1 LNIAKTKK
9 VKEMFQFFAKNIAGK
24 KRGGSAFFSKHF
36 PLMASQKRKKKR
48 KRNRQEKARGANRG
62 LEYFIFLA
70 ARLSI
75 EDCSAFLFSFL

>member
-48 KRNRQEKARGANRG
+48 KRNRQEKARGANRE
-62 LEYFIFLA
+62 LEYFVFHKMWVSLCMRGASNFL
-70 ARLSI
+70 S
-75 EDCSAFLFSFL
+75 